1 MFRRGK
7 VFDIEFDAGAGND
20 CRDITPWHCLRCRVY
35 WQSVAVDN
43 FCTMSD
49 GEDSDFAPSLKRSAR
64 KRRKAQVQAFCS
76 LLKGW
81 WLFQICL
88 PWSRFRKLDKAHHA
102 KNTQSWCNFLGKRNM
117 CSAAHSYPN
126 SERVPESPFL
136 FKNISASKRQN
147 TVLLYLMK
155 LRNRPLK
162 FSFFLFF
169 FNFFVKGLD
178 ILKKNWRRILKK
190 LMQFSPKNSSEFVKN
205 SIICQLKTNFF
216 LHLFSFG

>member
-162 FSFFLFF
+162 FSVFFIFLQFF
-169 FNFFVKGLD
+169 CERFGHFE
-178 ILKKNWRRILKK
+178 KK
-190 LMQFSPKNSSEFVKN
+190 LKEDPE
-205 SIICQLKTNFF
+205 KTHAIFP
-216 LHLFSFG
+216 